1 MRNPIFRPGRSLV
14 KLNHP
19 SQSDIVSNPVYVAG
33 YGNGFEGT
41 IVVRVVDDGG
51 NELAVEGLTKKTGD
65 ADEVGEFYG
74 DIEFERMS
82 TQQTGIVETWGNSGR
97 SERDR
102 IGLVRIPV
110 IFEASLIQE

>member
-1 MRNPIFRPGRSLV
+1 MRNPSFRPGRPLV

-19 SQSDIVSNPVYVAG
+19 GQSDIVSNPVHVAG

-51 NELAVEGLTKKTGD
+51 DELAVEGLTKKTGD
-65 ADEVGEFYG
+65 VDEVGEFYG
-74 DIEFERMS
+74 DIELERMP
-82 TQQTGIVETWGNSGR
+82 TQRTGVVEAWGDSSR

-102 IGLVRIPV
+102 IGLVRIPI
-110 IFEASLIQE
+110 IFESDLVQE